1 MDDNA
6 VGLHKRC
13 GPTAFFVIL
22 AKKSGARLSNR
33 YIAQEVG
40 GGGIIN
46 LAEKP
51 QNTKREVKIMRRK
64 KLLRQVAAAAVALSM
79 AVSLSAPAFAATFD
93 LSNGG
98 LVITANDKGITVE
111 QDNGTSST
119 YSIDEEIEIKGA
131 YSSANGATLTA
142 EENQQ
147 DENQPV
153 TPAKAPAK
161 EETPKETPEAEDAP
175 AAEKKQEQKDT
186 EAPADP
192 EQKTETENKDNND
205 PDNEEKKEQNAPANG
220 ELNASAGEGQE
231 SKAEEKP
238 QPKTEAKASAEAT
251 ASASDNTS
259 NGPRKASAY
268 EDRMGED
275 SDDYGYNS
283 GLRAGIV
290 QIINNTAKKIKV
302 SLSNAHID
310 LPTAADTSARGQAA
324 IDVQGTGNVELKFS
338 GSNTLTGSG
347 QSAGI
352 QKNDKTQ
359 DDKENTGTLT
369 ITADSQSDTLDV
381 KVDKYAL
388 GQDYQGA
395 AIGGHGKK
403 TSGEYVGYGT
413 KNIVIEG
420 NGTVNTN
427 AQIGSGYRGGAAT
440 GIVIQGN
447 AVVNVENYGIGG
459 GGLPGWYDNT
469 KKPGET
475 DVTITGTAN
484 VTVKNGTIGS
494 GVRGGEL
501 CGNAKINISGNAMVN
516 VEGGENAAAIGSGAG
531 GDANVTI
538 TGNAKVTA
546 VQKSEWSGGG
556 AGIGGGANG
565 KGYVT
570 IGGKAQVKATGSA
583 EKHGGSGAYGA
594 GAAIGDGGTTSEKGA
609 DTVQNGENKFETD
622 KDSIQ
627 DGAEVEMTNIGH
639 NSSNTVTKTYKTDRW
654 VTDGDE
660 EQPPEVCKHLKGEY
674 AAETTVYPNCT
685 KTGSQTYRCI
695 SCGEITRE
703 KTLAATPDSYWSH
716 SWQEIKVQPTCT
728 EDGYKVEKC
737 SRCGDEYGSR
747 TKTADALGHK
757 FVETVV
763 APTCTE
769 SGYTVQKCSVCGEET
784 GERTNIVAPLG
795 HEYKNGVCIRCGAP
809 EPQEN
814 GSAAPNYTVTGA
826 ETYETSVV
834 DGRYII
840 AVPSEDAALNAVLG
854 DLRAIK
860 AQGADVVVFRTRSRE
875 SSLVIDEMLAM
886 GTDVTPFVLAHN
898 GGEAQLTI
906 NGAVHNELIH

>member
-1 MDDNA
+1 
-6 VGLHKRC
+6 
-13 GPTAFFVIL
+13 
-22 AKKSGARLSNR
+22 
-33 YIAQEVG
+33 
-40 GGGIIN
+40 
-46 LAEKP
+46 
-51 QNTKREVKIMRRK
+51 MRRK

-131 YSSANGATLTA
+131 YSSANGATQTA
-142 EENQQ
+142 EENRQE
-147 DENQPV
+147 ENQPV

-161 EETPKETPEAEDAP
+161 EETSEETPEAENVP

-192 EQKTETENKDNND
+192 EQKTETENKDNNSD
-205 PDNEEKKEQNAPANG
+205 PADEEKKEQNAPANG

-231 SKAEEKP
+231 SKAEDEG
-238 QPKTEAKASAEAT
+238 QPKQEAKASAEAT
-251 ASASDNTS
+251 ASASDDAS
-259 NGPRKASAY
+259 NGPRKAPARSS
-268 EDRMGED
+268 GE
-275 SDDYGYNS
+275 GERS
-283 GLRAGIV
+283 GEKSERTGII
-290 QIINNTAKKIKV
+290 QIFNNTVNKIKV

-310 LPTAADTSARGQAA
+310 LPTAADTSARGMAA
-324 IDVQGTGNVELKFS
+324 IDVQGGDVELKFS

-359 DDKENTGTLT
+359 DGKENTGTLT

-381 KVDKYAL
+381 KVDEFAL
-388 GQDYQGA
+388 GQDNQGA
-395 AIGGHGKK
+395 AIGGGGRK
-403 TSGEYVGYGT
+403 TDGEYGGYGT

-427 AQIGSGYRGGAAT
+427 AQIGSGFRGGAAT

-447 AVVNVENYGIGG
+447 AVVNVGDGGIGG
-459 GGLPGWYDNT
+459 IGLPEWYGT
-469 KKPGET
+469 GKPGET
-475 DVTITGTAN
+475 DVTITGNAN

-494 GVRGGEL
+494 GVRRGEV
-501 CGNAKINISGNAMVN
+501 CGNAKINISGNAEVN
-516 VEGGENAAAIGSGAG
+516 VEGGDNAAAIGSGAG
-531 GDANVTI
+531 GDADVTI

-546 VQKSEWSGGG
+546 VQKSDWYGGG

-565 KGYVT
+565 KGHVT

-583 EKHGGSGAYGA
+583 EKHDGGGAYGA
-594 GAAIGDGGTTSEKGA
+594 GAAIGDGGTTGKKGT
-609 DTVQNGENKFETD
+609 DPVQNGKNEFTTD
-622 KDSIQ
+622 KKSIQ
-627 DGAEVEMTNIGH
+627 DGAEVKMTNIGH
-639 NSSNTVTKTYKTDRW
+639 NGPNTVTQTRQNGQW
-654 VTDGDE
+654 VTDGKT
-660 EQPPEVCKHLKGEY
+660 EQPTEKCNHSQGEY
-674 AAETTVYPNCT
+674 AAESVSPNCT
-685 KTGSQTYRCI
+685 EKGSQTYRCS
-695 SCGEITRE
+695 SCGEIIRVE
-703 KTLAATPDSYWSH
+703 EVAPNSGYWYH
-716 SWQEIKVQPTCT
+716 ARQTVTVQPTCT
-728 EDGYKVEKC
+728 EDGYTVTKC
-737 SRCGDEYGSR
+737 SRCGKELDSHYSIV
-747 TKTADALGHK
+747 KALGHK
-757 FVETVV
+757 FVETTVD
-763 APTCTE
+763 PTCTE
-769 SGYTVQKCSVCGEET
+769 SGYTVKKCTRCHEEE
-784 GERTNIVAPLG
+784 GERTNLVAPLG

-814 GSAAPNYTVTGA
+814 GGSSSAAPNYTVTGA

-886 GTDVTPFVLAHN
+886 GPDATPFVLAHN
-898 GGEAQLTI
+898 GGEARLTI

>member
-1 MDDNA
+1 
-6 VGLHKRC
+6 
-13 GPTAFFVIL
+13 
-22 AKKSGARLSNR
+22 
-33 YIAQEVG
+33 
-40 GGGIIN
+40 
-46 LAEKP
+46 
-51 QNTKREVKIMRRK
+51 MRRK

-98 LVITANDKGITVE
+98 LVIKADESGITVE
-111 QDNGTSST
+111 QDDGTSST
-119 YSIDEEIEIKGA
+119 IGKDEEIVITGN
-131 YSSANGATLTA
+131 YSSANGAMQTA

-147 DENQPV
+147 EENQPV

-161 EETPKETPEAEDAP
+161 EETSEETQEAENAP
-175 AAEKKQEQKDT
+175 AAEKKQEQKDA

-192 EQKTETENKDNND
+192 EQNTETENKDNNSD
-205 PDNEEKKEQNAPANG
+205 PADEEKKEQNAPANG

-231 SKAEEKP
+231 SKAEDEG
-238 QPKTEAKASAEAT
+238 QPKQEAKASAEAT
-251 ASASDNTS
+251 ASASDDAS
-259 NGPRKASAY
+259 NGSRKAPAY
-268 EDRMGED
+268 EDRMSWEEEKD
-275 SDDYGYNS
+275 SYTS

-310 LPTAADTSARGQAA
+310 LPGEAGTLSRGQAA
-324 IDVQGTGNVELKFS
+324 IDVQGTGDVELKFS

-347 QSAGI
+347 RSAGI
-352 QKNDKTQ
+352 QKNDTTQ
-359 DDKENTGTLT
+359 DGKENTGKLT

-381 KVDKYAL
+381 KVDKGAL
-388 GQDYQGA
+388 GQDNQGA
-395 AIGGHGKK
+395 AIGGHGRK
-403 TSGEYVGYGT
+403 TFDEYGGYGT

-427 AQIGSGYRGGAAT
+427 AQIGSGYRGGAST
-440 GIVIQGN
+440 GIVIRGN

-459 GGLPGWYDNT
+459 GCLTYDAAE
-469 KKPGET
+469 KPGVT
-475 DVTITGTAN
+475 DVTITDSAK

-494 GVRGGEL
+494 GVRSGES
-501 CGNAKINISGNAMVN
+501 CGDAKINISGNAKVN
-516 VEGGENAAAIGSGAG
+516 VEGGGSAAVIGSGAG
-531 GDANVTI
+531 GDADVTI

-546 VQKSEWSGGG
+546 VQKSDWYGGG

-565 KGYVT
+565 KGHVT

-583 EKHGGSGAYGA
+583 EKHGKWENNGA
-594 GAAIGDGGTTSEKGA
+594 GAAIGDGGTTSRGNTG
-609 DTVQNGENKFETD
+609 TVKNGENQFSTD

-627 DGAEVEMTNIGH
+627 DGAEVKMTNIGH
-639 NSSNTVTKTYKTDRW
+639 NSPNTVTQTYKTDKW
-654 VTDGDE
+654 ETEGDV
-660 EQPPEVCKHLKGEY
+660 EQTPEKCKHLKGSYSIYE
-674 AAETTVYPNCT
+674 ETVFPNCT
-685 KTGSQTYRCI
+685 ETGSETYRCK
-695 SCGEITRE
+695 SCGEITKV

-716 SWQEIKVQPTCT
+716 SWQEIKVPATCT
-728 EDGYKVEKC
+728 EDGYKVTKC
-737 SRCGDEYGSR
+737 GRCGKELGSHYSIV
-747 TKTADALGHK
+747 KALGHQ

-769 SGYTVQKCSVCGEET
+769 SGYTVKKCTRCHEEE
-784 GERTNIVAPLG
+784 GERTNLVAPLG
-795 HEYKNGVCIRCGAP
+795 HEYKNGVCTRCGAL

-814 GSAAPNYTVTGA
+814 GGSSSAAPNYTVTGA

-886 GTDVTPFVLAHN
+886 GTDVTPFVLTHN
-898 GGEAQLTI
+898 GSEARLTI
-906 NGAVHNELIH
+906 NGAAHNELIH